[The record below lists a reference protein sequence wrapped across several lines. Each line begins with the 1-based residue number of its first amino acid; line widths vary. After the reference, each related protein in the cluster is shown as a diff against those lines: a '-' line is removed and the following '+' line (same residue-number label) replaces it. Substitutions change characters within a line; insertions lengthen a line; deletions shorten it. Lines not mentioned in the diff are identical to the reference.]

1 MDLNNWHLANRGRD
15 TVRRDGK
22 LYDRYNHTFK
32 FDDDPTYVDIT
43 YILDWTDLPAPIQA
57 YVTARAA
64 TIVSSRLVG
73 DTPNIKCSNRRKH
86 IAGHKQSNMNVI
98 KVIIQCLDSPKVMT
112 TTSLQ
117 TVSHSE
123 ALMAAVTQLIST
135 YTGGVS
141 TQPDV
146 KKLSGQVRE
155 ADNCFADP
163 TFGMTKRSGS
173 RYLANLADTPAL
185 KDAKWF
191 FILRDNREAYIG
203 AL

>member
-1 MDLNNWHLANRGRD
+1 
-15 TVRRDGK
+15 
-22 LYDRYNHTFK
+22 
-32 FDDDPTYVDIT
+32 
-43 YILDWTDLPAPIQA
+43 
-57 YVTARAA
+57 
-64 TIVSSRLVG
+64 
-73 DTPNIKCSNRRKH
+73 
-86 IAGHKQSNMNVI
+86 
-98 KVIIQCLDSPKVMT
+98 
-112 TTSLQ
+112 
-117 TVSHSE
+117 
-123 ALMAAVTQLIST
+123 MAAVTQLIST

-203 AL
+203 CIVDGDIRIWNAITTVEASVDVSAGSAYIANSTTTIDRYAFDVLTIQDVSIITNKMTDVDALATPSWTAGKNATVRLLEVAYGAEYVIDINGSEAARYNSPAELRL